1 MCLALGIGGF
11 AVQTQ
16 ALQQFFSVGRYVN
29 LCVNVSHYI
38 FLTLLMIMVINT
50 TRYLHKWCDYVNMCT
65 CSHIQHALKHLYLHA
80 PGTDGSLVWHMPL
93 SPCFFL
99 FVWADHGDSKHDHF
113 INLVPWSLLL
123 KGCLSTVVPSI
134 RSKGHSTV
142 KWGQVFCAQSGT
154 FRGCGFCKIS
164 FLQWAGATP
173 GVIVEAIGI
182 LIVLCS
188 FSKGHTN
195 QWDRK
200 SVV

>member
-1 MCLALGIGGF
+1 
-11 AVQTQ
+11 
-16 ALQQFFSVGRYVN
+16 
-29 LCVNVSHYI
+29 
-38 FLTLLMIMVINT
+38 MVINT

-195 QWDRK
+195 QWDWTQYLHWYPFRCAFVCYDFIPTPTTYIYIPY
-200 SVV
+200 SPTNFGLTI